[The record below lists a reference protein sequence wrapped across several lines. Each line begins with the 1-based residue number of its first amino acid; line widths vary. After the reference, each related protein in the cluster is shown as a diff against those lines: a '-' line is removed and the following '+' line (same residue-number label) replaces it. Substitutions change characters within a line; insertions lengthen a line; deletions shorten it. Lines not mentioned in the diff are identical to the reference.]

1 MSQTP
6 AAEKPRR
13 SFFVRV
19 LLFWLHPVMFSLL
32 VLVVAALLL
41 ISPVMLIST
50 PITLPDFAGPEQE
63 DFWSLQKKL
72 VDLEP
77 AAASSIKLSPSEFNA
92 FLSGFQIPPEGGFC
106 LQRLRCA
113 VNKDG
118 ATLYVIGSGFFVR
131 NLVFQIDLK
140 KSDDQLQV
148 ERLKINSLDLAGD
161 NWFAYYV
168 TDHLKKLATKN
179 TESSV
184 ARILTGKGSIEF
196 MPDHVLLQGDFMP
209 TRAKPQTEELPVLE
223 PEEMP
228 AGN

>member
-72 VDLEP
+72 VDLDP
-77 AAASSIKLSPSEFNA
+77 AQAGSVQLSSAEFNA

-106 LQRLRCA
+106 LQKLRYSA
-113 VNKDG
+113 DNEKI
-118 ATLYVIGSGFFVR
+118 TFYVIGSGFFMR
-131 NLVFQIDLK
+131 SLVFQIDMERPTELIR
-140 KSDDQLQV
+140 V
-148 ERLKINSLDLAGD
+148 ERVKINSLDLAGD
-161 NWFAYYV
+161 SWFASYV
-168 TDHLKKLATKN
+168 IRYLTRLATGN
-179 TESSV
+179 PESSV
-184 ARILTGKGSIEF
+184 ARVLAGKGKVEF
-196 MPDHVLLQGDFMP
+196 QHDHVLLQGEFMP
-209 TRAKPQTEELPVLE
+209 IRQKPETEEVPVVE
-223 PEEMP
+223 SEEIP
-228 AGN
+228 SEN